1 MAFLRGDLILLK
13 KGLKNGLKKGSSDSW
28 VAETLSGKSQM
39 SYAVM
44 VDWNEGDEDTY
55 HTALIQVSRIKY
67 WGWKIEGYILTHVR

>member
-13 KGLKNGLKKGSSDSW
+13 GLKDGLKKGSNDSW
-28 VAETLSGKSQM
+28 AVETMSGKSQM

-55 HTALIQVSRIKY
+55 HTAMIQVLRIKY
-67 WGWKIEGYILTHVR
+67 WGWKIETYILTHVH